1 MTHTILS
8 PSSIRKKS
16 TRKKRKKK
24 RRNMRMISINKMKER
39 LIMMKRMNETRRYE
53 ISFF

>member
-16 TRKKRKKK
+16 MRKKRKKK

-53 ISFF
+53 ISFV